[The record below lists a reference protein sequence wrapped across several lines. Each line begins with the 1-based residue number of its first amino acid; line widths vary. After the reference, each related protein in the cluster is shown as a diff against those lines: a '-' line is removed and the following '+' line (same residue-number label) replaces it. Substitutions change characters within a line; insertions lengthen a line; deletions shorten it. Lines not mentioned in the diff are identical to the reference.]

1 MDDVARNE
9 REQILWT
16 VGELQA
22 MLNGIV
28 QDIMEFSTLVGN
40 MIYKERDEEQVQQ
53 PSLKTFDFAQTSIAP
68 KVKGKKPIT
77 DRKEL
82 EAKDKKSQVFFL
94 GQRAVGTVREIYDI
108 LSSSLELLH
117 EEFEMIYR
125 SFKDVQ
131 QRKAIEKALLSGQLP
146 ENIKL
151 PGHEASG
158 GPGQASMKFHG
169 ATTESLLT
177 YYIHAYGQLQKTQRQ
192 KRAGPNDTSGPE
204 RGYMLSE
211 NITTEHR
218 TKTLSVTSI
227 TSDTA
232 NTMQNA
238 VMVLGIHRSK
248 SEVDINSII
257 SNDSTTS
264 LKRSQTHVF
273 VSTKGG
279 EHIKP
284 ETMSFMREEA
294 RVATTTVPKKGLIK
308 LTALENELDGTFNF
322 GIHERDDTSD
332 LEEIERQRRKHSVT
346 LGKQKML
353 IRRKNIQEQILA
365 GKQIL
370 EAEERQKEEEV
381 DMEKALEEYTMGELS
396 QNITQY
402 IGSHKKRV
410 GSSLM
415 NEKSKSKVYEQEE
428 EQKQQRAITLPAI
441 NTLNIN
447 VFGS

>member
-1 MDDVARNE
+1 MDEIARSQ
-9 REQILWT
+9 REEILWT

-40 MIYKERDEEQVQQ
+40 MIYKEKEEEQIQQ
-53 PSLKTFDFAQTSIAP
+53 PALKTFDFAQNSAP
-68 KVKGKKPIT
+68 VKIKGKKPIT

-125 SFKDVQ
+125 SFKEIQ
-131 QRKAIEKALLSGQLP
+131 QRKALEKALLSGQLP

-151 PGHEASG
+151 PGHEATG
-158 GPGQASMKFHG
+158 GPGTASMKFHG
-169 ATTESLLT
+169 ATTEALLT
-177 YYIHAYGQLQKTQRQ
+177 YYIHAYGQLQKTRD
-192 KRAGPNDTSGPE
+192 KKDGIDGGRSG
-204 RGYMLSE
+204 GYMLSE
-211 NITTEHR
+211 KVTTEHR
-218 TKTLSVTSI
+218 SKSLSVTSI
-227 TSDTA
+227 SSDNP
-232 NTMQNA
+232 NTMHNA

-248 SEVDINSII
+248 SEVDINSVL

-264 LKRSQTHVF
+264 VKRSQTHLF
-273 VSTKGG
+273 VSTKAG

-284 ETMSFMREEA
+284 EMISFTREEA

-308 LTALENELDGTFNF
+308 LTAMENELDGTFNF
-322 GIHERDDTSD
+322 GLHERNDASD
-332 LEEIERQRRKHSVT
+332 LEDIERQRRKHSLT
-346 LGKQKML
+346 QGKQKML
-353 IRRKNIQEQILA
+353 IRRKEIQDQILA

-370 EAEERQKEEEV
+370 EEEERQKEEKV
-381 DMEKALEEYTMGELS
+381 DMEKALEEYTVGELS

-402 IGSHKKRV
+402 VGKKKTRSGV
-410 GSSLM
+410 LNTM
-415 NEKSKSKVYEQEE
+415 SKGKVYEQEE
-428 EQKQQRAITLPAI
+428 EPKQQRTITLPAI